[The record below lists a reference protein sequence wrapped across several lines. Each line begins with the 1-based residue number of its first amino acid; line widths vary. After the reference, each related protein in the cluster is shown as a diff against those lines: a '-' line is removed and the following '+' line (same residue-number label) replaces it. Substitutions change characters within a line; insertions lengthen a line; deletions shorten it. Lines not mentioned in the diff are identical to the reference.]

1 MQQVLNLVEQAVPY
15 WAPLITKVES
25 DMIERVFKTG
35 LKITFQSEYIS
46 FNQCLKLANMKSLK
60 SRRKDILF
68 RFFQH
73 AEKHQLFSQWFKRC
87 EEKRVTRK
95 AKPKYKPVATRT
107 ARYARSTIPVAT
119 SALNWHPPKPQLL

>member
-1 MQQVLNLVEQAVPY
+1 MHVLRRLSALGCPRSELLDVLRQQVLSLVEQARPY

-73 AEKHQLFSQWFKRC
+73 AEKHPLFSQWFKKC
-87 EEKRVTRK
+87 EEKRE
-95 AKPKYKPVATRT
+95 
-107 ARYARSTIPVAT
+107 
-119 SALNWHPPKPQLL
+119 